1 MLFCIV
7 IVCLMA
13 VMYNANVGSS
23 YYPQATDSITSVTLL
38 TISFAIV
45 YFVTALGVE
54 VAAIQSC
61 QRRRRGGSAG
71 SKVLRS
77 QQLIVPR
84 GPVDESFNP
93 MFLTTDGQLSALGS
107 TDSLVQS
114 ILAQKEAPAKELWS
128 VFRGEFSRT
137 VEALK
142 STQGALADMK
152 REAQARAL
160 GGGGGGGSGGSVGLP
175 GASASLR
182 GDAPRAQVQRFES
195 SPLAAATS
203 LAFARRST
211 SSAVAG
217 LRRSAAG
224 GAPGSSSSST
234 GASGS
239 GGDGEAA
246 IEMVPTAGA
255 AV

>member
-1 MLFCIV
+1 MVF
-7 IVCLMA
+7 
-13 VMYNANVGSS
+13 G
-23 YYPQATDSITSVTLL
+23 
-38 TISFAIV
+38 IV

-84 GPVDESFNP
+84 GPVDESFNH

-128 VFRGEFSRT
+128 VFRAEFSRT
-137 VEALK
+137 VDALK

-152 REAQARAL
+152 RETQARAL
-160 GGGGGGGSGGSVGLP
+160 GGEGEAGGAGAGFAGAGFAGAAS
-175 GASASLR
+175 ASASLR
-182 GDAPRAQVQRFES
+182 GDAPRAQVRRFEA

-203 LAFARRST
+203 LAFARRGSG
-211 SSAVAG
+211 SAMAG
-217 LRRSAAG
+217 LRRSVG
-224 GAPGSSSSST
+224 GAPGASNSS
-234 GASGS
+234 GGSGS
-239 GGDGEAA
+239 GSEAA

-255 AV
+255 SV

>member
-38 TISFAIV
+38 TMVFGIV
-45 YFVTALGVE
+45 YFLTALGVE
-54 VAAIQSC
+54 VAAMESC
-61 QRRRRGGSAG
+61 QRRRRGGDSGG
-71 SKVLRS
+71 SKLLRS
-77 QQLIVPR
+77 QQMVIPR

-114 ILAQKEAPAKELWS
+114 ILSQKDAPAKELWS
-128 VFRGEFSRT
+128 VFRAEFSKT

-142 STQGALADMK
+142 STQGALAEMK
-152 REAQARAL
+152 RETQARAL
-160 GGGGGGGSGGSVGLP
+160 GGEGEAGGAGGGGGGSGGGFAG

-182 GDAPRAQVQRFES
+182 GDAPRAQVRRFEA

-203 LAFARRST
+203 LAFARRGSG
-211 SSAVAG
+211 SAMAG
-217 LRRSAAG
+217 LRRSVG
-224 GAPGSSSSST
+224 GAPGAGASSS
-234 GASGS
+234 
-239 GGDGEAA
+239 EAA

-255 AV
+255 SV